1 VSFLYPCSKDFAS
14 DFGAAEADGASLTG
28 GAEVRLD
35 LSNFAILLVA
45 SVTGGDIE
53 TKHNLFPAMQVA
65 EQFLPFKQVF
75 LIVPATLFVFAT
87 LIFDAS

>member
-1 VSFLYPCSKDFAS
+1 VAFVKVPPGFC
-14 DFGAAEADGASLTG
+14 
-28 GAEVRLD
+28 LD
-35 LSNFAILLVA
+35 LRNFAILLVA

-53 TKHNLFPAMQVA
+53 TKHNLFAAMQVA

-87 LIFDAS
+87 LIFDASCAPFFAAPFSNKFAKPI